1 MPESKNSIGFAS
13 GLGWLPRLC
22 LVIDRMHEET
32 GKHGEDR
39 AADGADR
46 RLKQY
51 GADCETAGHLR
62 AQALEYQ
69 AANGSAHGADNRII
83 KERGPRVNCVIL
95 AKILPP
101 IAPAAIWMMI

>member
-1 MPESKNSIGFAS
+1 
-13 GLGWLPRLC
+13 
-22 LVIDRMHEET
+22 MHEET

-51 GADCETAGHLR
+51 GADCETTGHLR

-69 AANGSAHGADNRII
+69 AADGSAHGTDNRII
-83 KERGPRVNCVIL
+83 KRAESKLRDLGEYIAADRAGGNLDDDIDDRRRGTMTS
-95 AKILPP
+95 PP
-101 IAPAAIWMMI
+101 